1 MESIKDCRRALIE
14 RVFARLNDRQKE
26 AVFHKDGALLI
37 LAGAGSGKT
46 TVIIQRILNLIQ
58 FGSGHDSD
66 VEPALSPADEAALRN
81 AAQSN
86 EMPSS
91 YVLDLCAV
99 EPVEPWKILAITFT
113 NKAAGELKD
122 RLKAALGPVGEQVT
136 AGTFHSFCARILR
149 QDAERLGYSAR
160 FLIYDS
166 DDQKRLMKACMKD
179 LGIDDK
185 TLPLKSILGEIS
197 RAKDSLRSP
206 EDYAKEAGEDYRLKT
221 VAACYALYQKKL
233 READAM
239 DFDDLLC
246 NTVELLRTCPD
257 VLDRYHRRF
266 EYLLVDEYQDTN
278 HAQYELIHLLAQKH
292 GNLCVVGDDDQS
304 IYQFRGATI
313 ENILSFEQEFPHC
326 TVIRLEQNYRSTG
339 NILDAANGV
348 IAENQHRKGKTLW
361 TDNGAGE
368 AISRVI
374 VDDEDAE
381 ARFIADTVLNNLLTG
396 GRTLRDH
403 VVLYRANAQ
412 SNAIERAFIKIG
424 VPYRIVGGH
433 RFFDAA
439 EVRDSMAYLRLLQNP
454 DDNVSLRRIINT
466 PKRGIGDTTLDHA
479 SALAEREGIS
489 LYNLLSKVESY
500 PELSRSALKIRGFID
515 LIEDLRKA
523 AGTLLIPTGSDKL
536 DPFTGL
542 PADDFE
548 EIVDEDD
555 FEELL
560 DEETPETDV
569 VALPLHE
576 FYTEMLQ
583 KTGYLAMWQQAG
595 KEEEGRVEN
604 LKELESSIRRYE
616 EESPEDIPRLSGFL
630 EEASLMTDADN
641 YDAGAD
647 VVTMMTMHAA
657 KGLEFPVVFLP
668 GFEEGVF
675 PGTQSMFEPQKIE
688 EERRLC
694 YVAMTR
700 AKERLYL
707 LSARSRM
714 LYGQTTH
721 NPASRFL
728 NAVPAAIMETD
739 DRSTRY
745 GPTFTFGGGDH
756 RNYGGDYHRTP
767 EEEFYSTRQPYGG
780 ERHTVDY
787 RSGAS
792 RPRPVGKTFL
802 EQQNTKKTAVSKPAG
817 SYAVGDTVRHPSFGD
832 GKIVAAS
839 PMGSDTLLS
848 IEFPAGVKKLM
859 ANYAKLE
866 KL

>member
-1 MESIKDCRRALIE
+1 MKSMKDCRRAVIE

-26 AVFHKDGALLI
+26 AVFHKDGPLLI

-58 FGSGHDSD
+58 FGNGHDSD
-66 VEPALSPADEAALRN
+66 EEPAPSPTDEAALRD
-81 AAQSN
+81 AANSSAA
-86 EMPSS
+86 PSP

-99 EPVEPWKILAITFT
+99 DPVDPWRILAITFT

-122 RLKAALGPVGEQVT
+122 RLKAALGTVGEQVT

-160 FLIYDS
+160 FTIYDS
-166 DDQKRLMKACMKD
+166 DDQKRLMKTCMKS
-179 LGIDDK
+179 LGIDEK

-206 EDYAKEAGEDYRLKT
+206 EDFAREAGEDYRLKT
-221 VAACYALYQKKL
+221 VAACYSLYQQKL
-233 READAM
+233 KEADAM

-257 VLDRYHRRF
+257 VLERYHRRF

-278 HAQYELIHLLAQKH
+278 HAQYELIHLLAQKR

-313 ENILSFEQEFPHC
+313 ENILSFEQEFPSC
-326 TVIRLEQNYRSTG
+326 KVIRLEQNYRSTG
-339 NILDAANGV
+339 NILDAANHV
-348 IAENQHRKGKTLW
+348 IAENERRKGKTLW
-361 TDNGAGE
+361 TSNGAGD
-368 AISRVI
+368 AIARVI

-381 ARFIADTVLNNLLTG
+381 ARFVADTVLNNLLSG
-396 GRTLRDH
+396 GRKLRDH

-412 SNAIERAFIKIG
+412 SNAIERAFIKTG

-439 EVRDSMAYLRLLQNP
+439 EVRDAMAYLRLLQNP

-479 SALAEREGIS
+479 AALAEREGIS
-489 LYNLLSKVESY
+489 LYRLLSKVESY
-500 PELSRSALKIRGFID
+500 QELSRSALKIRGFID
-515 LIEDLRKA
+515 LIEDLRKT
-523 AGTLLIPTGSDKL
+523 AGTLLIPTDSDKL

-542 PADDFE
+542 PAADFE
-548 EIVDEDD
+548 EITDEEDFEEITDD
-555 FEELL
+555 FE
-560 DEETPETDV
+560 PENDTIS
-569 VALPLHE
+569 PSLHE
-576 FYTEMLQ
+576 FYTEMLR

-595 KEEEGRVEN
+595 KEEEDRVEN

-616 EESPEDIPRLSGFL
+616 DDSPEETPRLSGFL

-657 KGLEFPVVFLP
+657 KGLEFPIVFLP
-668 GFEEGVF
+668 GLEEGLF
-675 PGTQSMFEPQKIE
+675 PGMQSMFEPQKVE

-700 AKERLYL
+700 AKEQLYL

-721 NPASRFL
+721 NPPSRFL
-728 NAVPAAIMETD
+728 SAVPAAITETD
-739 DRSTRY
+739 DRSTHY
-745 GPTFTFGGGDH
+745 GPTFAFGGGDH

-767 EEEFYSTRQPYGG
+767 EEQFYSTRQPYGG
-780 ERHTVDY
+780 ERHAVDY
-787 RSGAS
+787 GSRNS

-802 EQQNTKKTAVSKPAG
+802 EQQNTVKTSKTAATC
-817 SYAVGDTVRHPSFGD
+817 SYEVGDKVRHPSFGD
-832 GKIVAAS
+832 GTIVAAS

-848 IEFPAGVKKLM
+848 IEFSVGVKKLM

-866 KL
+866 KQ